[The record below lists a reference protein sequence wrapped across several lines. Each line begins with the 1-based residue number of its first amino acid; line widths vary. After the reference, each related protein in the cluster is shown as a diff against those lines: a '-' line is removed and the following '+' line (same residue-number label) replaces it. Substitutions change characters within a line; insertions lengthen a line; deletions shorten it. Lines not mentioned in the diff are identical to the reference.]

1 LIRLNGIDDKKDTGQ
16 EINDRM
22 ATSEKPSKYV
32 YSYFFFHVLRL
43 IDRVTVSYRWRSQ
56 WGVKW
61 RHQKRHESMY
71 ARYFLFS

>member
-43 IDRVTVSYRWRSQ
+43 IDRVTVSYRWRIQ
-56 WGVKW
+56 
-61 RHQKRHESMY
+61 
-71 ARYFLFS
+71 